1 MLSNSRSVIFAMLSI
16 ACLALSVSAQPS
28 ARQLAAQE
36 AADRIVKRF
45 YETLDSG
52 VVYREMYVRN
62 ERIRRAEVEIILG
75 NMIRQG
81 DHLRGEDFE
90 KKRNIDFATME
101 RGYVAMSNF
110 HWLAAASAATYSGD
124 KNKAMKKYQTEYEKY
139 MAPLQD
145 KTKWPMLT
153 NEDVDE
159 KLTASFNA
167 LADFFRGYVE
177 KESFGTTEFWRRENS
192 IEETRPPDTTDAFKA
207 LFATAG
213 LKKDDHLEIVRKGR
227 FYFYLLEENDGFRML
242 TWTDRVRS

>member
-1 MLSNSRSVIFAMLSI
+1 MRSNFRSLIFAMLSI
-16 ACLALSVSAQPS
+16 AWLAYSVSAQPS
-28 ARQLAAQE
+28 ARQLAAQA

-45 YETLDSG
+45 YETLDFG

-62 ERIRRAEVEIILG
+62 ESIRRAEVEIIMG
-75 NMIRQG
+75 NMIRKG
-81 DHLRGEDFE
+81 DHSRGEDFE
-90 KKRNIDFATME
+90 KKRNIDFAAME

-124 KNKAMKKYQTEYEKY
+124 KAKAINQYKIEYGKY

-153 NEDVDE
+153 NKDVDE

-167 LADFFRGYVE
+167 MANFFRGYVE
-177 KESFGTTEFWRRENS
+177 KKNFDSAEFWSRENA
-192 IEETRPPDTTDAFKA
+192 IEETRPPETIEAFKE
-207 LFATAG
+207 LFAYAG

-227 FYFYLLEENDGFRML
+227 FYFYLLEESDGFRML
-242 TWTDRVRS
+242 TWTDRRRS